1 MMKRI
6 VKLLIP
12 ISLLFIIL
20 SSCIKEIDLNLPQYK
35 DKIIVNSIFG
45 ATKNIEVYLYL
56 TFPSDSVLLHYEFSG
71 GMYDTLKLNEYP
83 KINNAE
89 ISLYEDNIFKEKLN
103 LKDSGYYVSQLKVK
117 AQSVYTIEVN
127 VPGFETVTASDTV
140 PATLPFKIQDTGTI
154 DQDSNNIFMLTAPNN
169 PSSFYRTH
177 SQTVTDSSLIHDLFF
192 YDYSQYPPI
201 NYVQGILMKNIFDKD
216 SVRMLIKYNSK
227 YYQNFAGADYQVLF
241 GRISYAYYKYYE
253 TLAEQPVGDD
263 QIFAQPVAVYSNIK
277 NGYGIFAAYNDGE
290 AVHLTK

>member
-1 MMKRI
+1 MKRI
-6 VKLLIP
+6 VKLLI
-12 ISLLFIIL
+12 SFSFLLLIV

-35 DKIIVNSIFG
+35 DKIIVNSVFG

-56 TFPSDSVLLHYEFSG
+56 SFPSDSVLLYSDVGG

-89 ISLYEDNIFKEKLN
+89 ISLYENNIFKEKLN
-103 LKDSGYYVSQLKVK
+103 MKDSGYYVSQLKAK

-154 DQDSNNIFMLTAPNN
+154 DQDSNNIFILTAPNS
-169 PSSFYRTH
+169 PWSFYRIYSLTM
-177 SQTVTDSSLIHDLFF
+177 TTDSAYIPGNPV
-192 YDYSQYPPI
+192 DYSQYPPI

-216 SVRMLIKYNSK
+216 SVRMYIEFNLPSYHYSHGI
-227 YYQNFAGADYQVLF
+227 DYQVLF
-241 GRISYAYYKYYE
+241 GRVSYAYYKYYE

-263 QIFAQPVAVYSNIK
+263 QIFAQPVAVYSNIQ

-290 AVHLTK
+290 AVHLK